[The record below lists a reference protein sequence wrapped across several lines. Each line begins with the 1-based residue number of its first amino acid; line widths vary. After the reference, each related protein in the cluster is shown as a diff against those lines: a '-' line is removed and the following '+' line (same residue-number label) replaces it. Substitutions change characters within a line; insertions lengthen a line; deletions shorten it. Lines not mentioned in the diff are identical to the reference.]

1 MKKFFSIFLILFVCK
16 LFTAAQVTGEFIW
29 KEYSPA
35 LEEFTVTVPS
45 NFDSLKFDEKNPDI
59 TRIYKS
65 FLNGTYLF
73 IASGKDSDS
82 APYNSIVSL
91 AMTNKAVKK
100 NSKIDSRAAEEF
112 DFSDSEGFFQKVVAV
127 KTGSRFYIFYS
138 VSEKQDNAETKKFF
152 SSIKFRKK
160 PSTENPPATAQTKT
174 ETPVNIPPPTEKQQ
188 TGNNP
193 TKTTDVPLGLPNAGG
208 IGDGSGSG
216 YGNGNGVGAGGDGIG
231 NGVRPMIGGGAGIG
245 NSDPAE
251 RDLVTKP
258 IIKPFTSVKILSKQP
273 AKYSTLARIFGL
285 EGNVMLRV
293 TFLANGTI
301 GSITPV
307 KKLPFGLTDSAISA
321 AKSIRFEPAT
331 KNGVAYSVSKTV
343 QYNFTIY

>member
-1 MKKFFSIFLILFVCK
+1 MKKFFSIFSILFVCK
-16 LFTAAQVTGEFIW
+16 LFIAAQVTGEFIW

-35 LEEFTVTVPS
+35 LEEFSVTAPA

-65 FLNGTYLF
+65 FSSGTYFF

-91 AMTNKAVKK
+91 ATTNKAVKK

-127 KTGSRFYIFYS
+127 KTDSRFYIFYS
-138 VSEKQDNAETKKFF
+138 VSEKQDNADTKKFF

-160 PSTENPPATAQTKT
+160 PSTENPPATDQTTT
-174 ETPVNIPPPTEKQQ
+174 ETPVQTEKTQ

-193 TKTTDVPLGLPNAGG
+193 TKTIDVPLELPNAGG

-216 YGNGNGVGAGGDGIG
+216 YGIGVGSGGDGIG
-231 NGVRPMIGGGAGIG
+231 NGVRAGIGGGAGIG

-251 RDLVTKP
+251 RDPVRKP

-273 AKYSTLARIFGL
+273 AKYTTLARIFGL
-285 EGNVMLRV
+285 EGNVVLRV

-321 AKSIRFEPAT
+321 TKSIRFEPAT

-343 QYNFTIY
+343 QYTFTIY